1 MRVYID
7 RITVAVNNMPAM
19 VHFYNAV
26 FGAGLM
32 LADPHSEFDFH
43 VGRLGQLE
51 LFFCPNSITQIEAEK
66 NRQQLRIVV
75 EDVRETIAL
84 AVAAGGQ
91 MLGEIHV
98 TDEAIVGGVSDPD
111 GNSIEL
117 IQYLQG

>member
-1 MRVYID
+1 MKVYVD

-26 FGAGLM
+26 FAAGLM

-43 VGRLGQLE
+43 VGRLGPLE

-66 NRQQLRIVV
+66 NRQQLRVVV
-75 EDVRETIAL
+75 EDVHEAIAI

-91 MLGEIHV
+91 KLGEIHV
-98 TDEAIVGGVSDPD
+98 TNGAIVGGISDPD

-117 IQYLQG
+117 IQYLQV